1 MSARS
6 ARRADKRANRRTGKR
21 LARAFPSW
29 TITYSGSSSPPPWK
43 ATYGQGDVTITLSA
57 HTAWQL
63 RAMIVVACEPA
74 RDDTGVVPVMTISP
88 GGEPLMSQV
97 PGGEPA

>member
-1 MSARS
+1 MSARWVG
-6 ARRADKRANRRTGKR
+6 KRANRRTGKR
-21 LARAFPSW
+21 LAENFPSW

-43 ATYGQGDVTITLSA
+43 ATCGQGEVTVTLCA

-74 RDDTGVVPVMTISP
+74 GDDTGVVPVMTISP
-88 GGEPLMSQV
+88 GGEPLMSEV
-97 PGGEPA
+97 PGGEPT